1 MKMRRDWM
9 KSNLGKHVFSRLH
22 LRMKMAS
29 AELNVISFKTITY
42 LIVYKNNYKII
53 SHLKLN
59 ASMIKKSL
67 RKLQLFSIDPFSL
80 QIYTNF

>member
-59 ASMIKKSL
+59 ASMIKK
-67 RKLQLFSIDPFSL
+67 I
-80 QIYTNF
+80 TT